1 MTTNQTITIIGQ
13 VVAQPEDKFN
23 DNKHFLT
30 KCEMS
35 SENMGNIKCD
45 LYIDKPPTLAAI
57 AQEIKNDWE
66 SYQSGVDNRRFW
78 KITYEPKIKQ
88 KNGETYTNNEVK
100 HAQTV
105 SAPSAPNPAP
115 TPAPVTKAPQ
125 APPNDQRSDIRRA
138 VAFKG
143 AIDAAPSLEDIRRS
157 LAGITEDKTRL
168 TQASIFKLADT
179 VSLLT
184 DAFDL
189 ILLRQ
194 FMAGSEDA

>member
-1 MTTNQTITIIGQ
+1 MTTNQTITIVGKI
-13 VVAQPEDKFN
+13 VAEPQDRFN

-78 KITYEPKIKQ
+78 RITYEPKTKQ

-105 SAPSAPNPAP
+105 SAPSAPGPAP
-115 TPAPVTKAPQ
+115 TPTPVASAPQ
-125 APPNDQRSDIRRA
+125 AQANDQRSDIRRA

-157 LAGITEDKTRL
+157 LAGITEDKERL
-168 TQASIFKLADT
+168 TEASIFEMARLVNKLTND
-179 VSLLT
+179 
-184 DAFDL
+184 FDL
-189 ILLRQ
+189 ILANE
-194 FMAGSEDA
+194 FGSDSDV